1 MKLATFTALAML
13 LSAGSAFAGAGA
25 PGPEGAQAAPP
36 SGRPSAVLDNAKC
49 QDVWT
54 NAGGGDSL
62 SYDKAGP
69 YVTNLKLADPDGDGK
84 FTKDEFMAACKLGLV
99 QGQPSK
105 PAGATG
111 GGQMTPENPTQL
123 PAEPD

>member
-54 NAGGGDSL
+54 KAGGGDSL

-69 YVTNLKLADPDGDGK
+69 YVTNLKRADPDGDGK
-84 FTKDEFMAACKLGLV
+84 FTKGRVHGSLQVGF
-99 QGQPSK
+99 S
-105 PAGATG
+105 AGTTKQTSRCHRWRTDDA
-111 GGQMTPENPTQL
+111 
-123 PAEPD
+123 